1 MFKST
6 LAASVMFV
14 CFFPVLI
21 IFFNLMDICFN
32 LCAHHFNVLLDYDFF
47 KMINTRVTMYVIMY
61 VCVLHNM
68 YDL

>member
-21 IFFNLMDICFN
+21 IFFSLMDICFN
-32 LCAHHFNVLLDYDFF
+32 LRAHHFNVLLDYDFF